1 MAAGVDGLQLAL
13 IIFGLIQRFQTP
25 SNFELDEHYLY
36 PENLGLYA
44 CSSIQ
49 TKSNFDFAIF
59 KLCPGQLDYS
69 NQNGRP
75 KKKQLEQR
83 KVNSPSKFCF
93 ICTILLSGDVHMNPG
108 PIKYPCT
115 NCKKGVRSNQRAIR
129 CDFCDEWTHMKC
141 TTISLSQFNKLST
154 SDETFYCTKC
164 IDRLP
169 CFTDSFFHNISIRSS
184 DTEFSN
190 TGSSECGT

>member
-25 SNFELDEHYLY
+25 SNFELHEHYIY
-36 PENLGLYA
+36 PVNLGFYA

-115 NCKKGVRSNQRAIR
+115 NCKKG
-129 CDFCDEWTHMKC
+129 
-141 TTISLSQFNKLST
+141 
-154 SDETFYCTKC
+154 
-164 IDRLP
+164 
-169 CFTDSFFHNISIRSS
+169 
-184 DTEFSN
+184 
-190 TGSSECGT
+190 

>member
-1 MAAGVDGLQLAL
+1 MTTGVGGLQLAL

-25 SNFELDEHYLY
+25 SNFELHEHYIY
-36 PENLGLYA
+36 PVNLGFYV

-49 TKSNFDFAIF
+49 TKSFAIF

-93 ICTILLSGDVHMNPG
+93 ICTILYTNDMLCLYAVNIPLDREPAIGRNLLE
-108 PIKYPCT
+108 YP
-115 NCKKGVRSNQRAIR
+115 
-129 CDFCDEWTHMKC
+129 
-141 TTISLSQFNKLST
+141 
-154 SDETFYCTKC
+154 
-164 IDRLP
+164 
-169 CFTDSFFHNISIRSS
+169 
-184 DTEFSN
+184 
-190 TGSSECGT
+190 